1 MKKIYVIL
9 IIFMSILSLSIFL
22 KTKERNESLN
32 KPYNFFS
39 NQTIINNVN
48 NEIIEESKYPQEEI
62 LETYNGYKV
71 CAKLVIPKISL
82 ETNVLS
88 DYSEAALKNSVVK
101 FWGVE
106 PNNVGNFCIAGH
118 NFKIKNMFSKL
129 KDLKLGDKLFITD
142 SKIGKIEYE
151 IFKIDIVLPEDVSC
165 LKAITE
171 NEREVTLITC
181 TIDSKKRI
189 IVKAKEV

>member
-71 CAKLVIPKISL
+71 CAKLVIPQISL
-82 ETNVLS
+82 ETNVLA
-88 DYSEAALKNSVVK
+88 DYSESALKNSVVK

>member
-48 NEIIEESKYPQEEI
+48 NEIIKESKYPQEEI

-71 CAKLVIPKISL
+71 CAKLVIPQISL
-82 ETNVLS
+82 ETNVLA
-88 DYSEAALKNSVVK
+88 DYSESALKNSVVK

>member
-48 NEIIEESKYPQEEI
+48 NEIIEESKYPKEEI

-88 DYSEAALKNSVVK
+88 DYSEVALKNSVVK

>member
-9 IIFMSILSLSIFL
+9 IIFMSILSLYI
-22 KTKERNESLN
+22 KAKERNEILN
-32 KPYNFFS
+32 KPYNFFA
-39 NQTIINNVN
+39 NQTIVNNVN
-48 NEIIEESKYPQEEI
+48 NEIIKEIKYPQEEI

-71 CAKLVIPKISL
+71 CAKLVIPQISL
-82 ETNVLS
+82 ETNVLA
-88 DYSEAALKNSVVK
+88 DYSESALKNSVVK

-189 IVKAKEV
+189 IVKAKEF

>member
-9 IIFMSILSLSIFL
+9 IIFMSILSLSIFF

-39 NQTIINNVN
+39 NQTIINSVN

-71 CAKLVIPKISL
+71 CAKLVIPQISL
-82 ETNVLS
+82 ETNVLA
-88 DYSEAALKNSVVK
+88 DYSESALKNSVVK

>member
-48 NEIIEESKYPQEEI
+48 NEIIKESKYPQEEI

-71 CAKLVIPKISL
+71 CAKLVIPQISL
-82 ETNVLS
+82 ETNVLA
-88 DYSEAALKNSVVK
+88 DYSESALKNSVVK

-106 PNNVGNFCIAGH
+106 PNNVGYFCIAGH

>member
-48 NEIIEESKYPQEEI
+48 NEIIKESKYPQEEI
-62 LETYNGYKV
+62 LEKYNGYKV
-71 CAKLVIPKISL
+71 CAKLVIPQISL
-82 ETNVLS
+82 ETNVLA
-88 DYSEAALKNSVVK
+88 DYSESALKNSVVK

>member
-9 IIFMSILSLSIFL
+9 IIFMSILSLSIFF

-48 NEIIEESKYPQEEI
+48 NEIIKESKYPQEEI

-71 CAKLVIPKISL
+71 CAKLVIPQISL
-82 ETNVLS
+82 ETNVLA
-88 DYSEAALKNSVVK
+88 DYSESALKNSVVK

>member
-1 MKKIYVIL
+1 
-9 IIFMSILSLSIFL
+9 MSILSLSIFL

-48 NEIIEESKYPQEEI
+48 NEIIKESKYPQEEI

-71 CAKLVIPKISL
+71 CAKLVIPQISL
-82 ETNVLS
+82 ETNVLA
-88 DYSEAALKNSVVK
+88 DYSESALKNSVVK

>member
-9 IIFMSILSLSIFL
+9 IIFMSILSLSIFF